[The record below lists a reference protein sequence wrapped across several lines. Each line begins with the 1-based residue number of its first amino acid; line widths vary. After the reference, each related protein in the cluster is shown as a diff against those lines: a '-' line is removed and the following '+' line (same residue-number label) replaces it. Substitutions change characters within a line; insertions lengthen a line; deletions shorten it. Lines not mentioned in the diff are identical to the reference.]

1 MKIQSI
7 RWIIVSCLVWGSML
21 LAPAF
26 SQEMLFGRSTGE
38 HETKKSLTPLDI
50 PAKQIQD
57 ENRPKH
63 WGIPLELEGVPNFY
77 RVTDHLYRSAQPTKE
92 GMENLKKYE
101 FETVV
106 SLRTFNSDRHAIGAS
121 GLGYER
127 IYMQAWHLEEK
138 DALRFLQ
145 IATNPKRRPIL
156 VHCQHGADRTGTVIA
171 VYRIVVQDWDS
182 AEAVREMKEGG
193 YGYHTI
199 WNKFVDDFFKKIN
212 VPKLKQ
218 VVLQN

>member
-1 MKIQSI
+1 M
-7 RWIIVSCLVWGSML
+7 
-21 LAPAF
+21 
-26 SQEMLFGRSTGE
+26 
-38 HETKKSLTPLDI
+38 PLDI
-50 PAKQIQD
+50 PAKPLQD
-57 ENRPKH
+57 ENRPKS
-63 WGIPLELEGVPNFY
+63 WGVPLELEGVPNFY

-92 GMENLKKYE
+92 GMENLKKYG

-106 SLRTFNSDRHAIGAS
+106 SLRTFNSDRDAIGTS

-138 DALRFLQ
+138 DVLRFLQ

-156 VHCQHGADRTGTVIA
+156 VHCQHGADCTGTVIA

-193 YGYHTI
+193 YGFHPI

-218 VVLQN
+218 VVEQN